1 MPYIKKERRVE
12 LIQYDATGMYIRTR
26 DMIST
31 GELNFAITSL
41 VLDYANGLG
50 NLSYI
55 TVNDVMGALE
65 CAKLELYRRLA
76 APYEDKKIQENGDVY

>member
-1 MPYIKKERRVE
+1 MPYIKKDRRVE

-26 DMIST
+26 DMVSS

-41 VLDYANGLG
+41 VLDYVNGIPP
-50 NLSYI
+50 LSYAGI
-55 TVNDVMGALE
+55 NEAIGALE

-76 APYEDKKIQENGDVY
+76 SPYEDRKIEENGDVY